1 MRRLARALAAA
12 TMAAGVAGAAAAQ
25 DSTAVKREAWAV
37 AGLNAPAQMVVD
49 HWGVPHIFAA
59 SARDAFFLQGYNAAR
74 DRLWQI
80 DLWRK
85 RGLGRLSASFG
96 PSYVAQ
102 DRAARL
108 FLYRGDMAAEWAS
121 PAPRWPAP
129 PACPPTACAASWSR
143 RTRRSFR
150 PASTPA

>member
-1 MRRLARALAAA
+1 MRELARVLAAA
-12 TMAAGVAGAAAAQ
+12 TMAAGLAGAAAAQ

-59 SARDAFFLQGYNAAR
+59 SARDAFFLQGYNAGR

-85 RGLGRLSASFG
+85 RG
-96 PSYVAQ
+96 
-102 DRAARL
+102 
-108 FLYRGDMAAEWAS
+108 
-121 PAPRWPAP
+121 
-129 PACPPTACAASWSR
+129 
-143 RTRRSFR
+143 
-150 PASTPA
+150 